1 MKRMCVMGLLS
12 FALTFRAPA
21 GQTAEQQR
29 TPAPSSGQ
37 PAASLSSHREDL
49 FTFATK
55 MINPKDTDFG
65 ELIAQR
71 RAALADASVTN
82 SYFWYSAGST
92 ATVLFLL
99 FVLYVKLMSHT
110 TYQWEVAEVITDLR
124 NAEKL
129 ATAKARQAIAGY
141 NRHMVQCNRVVEAE
155 IAGRVLPGAAIDQ
168 DAERRAETV
177 RLKLEASEAENRQLT
192 QQLRHK
198 EDLIADLNKRMDRL
212 EQSEPP
218 RAPSQQTG
226 QQTNPELIALVD
238 RLTRQLDAET
248 RRNGSLKG
256 A

>member
-1 MKRMCVMGLLS
+1 MKSLCAMALLS
-12 FALTFRAPA
+12 LALAFSMAA
-21 GQTAEQQR
+21 GQAANQQR
-29 TPAPSSGQ
+29 TPVPSSGR

-99 FVLYVKLMSHT
+99 FFIYVKLMSHK
-110 TYQWEVAEVITDLR
+110 TYQWEVAEVVTDLR

-141 NRHMVQCNRVVEAE
+141 NRHMIQCNRVVEAE
-155 IAGRVLPGAAIDQ
+155 IAGRVLPGAAVDQ
-168 DAERRAETV
+168 DAERRADTV
-177 RLKLEASEAENRQLT
+177 RLKLEAAESENKQLT

-198 EDLIADLNKRMDRL
+198 EQLIADMNKRMDRL
-212 EQSEPP
+212 EQSEPA
-218 RAPSQQTG
+218 RAPLQQIN
-226 QQTNPELIALVD
+226 QQTNPELLALVD

>member
-1 MKRMCVMGLLS
+1 MKRICVMGVLS

-55 MINPKDTDFG
+55 MINPKNTDFG

-99 FVLYVKLMSHT
+99 FVLYVKLMSHN
-110 TYQWEVAEVITDLR
+110 TYQWEVAEVIADLR

-155 IAGRVLPGAAIDQ
+155 IAGRVLPGAVLNQ
-168 DAERRAETV
+168 DAQRTTETI
-177 RLKLEASEAENRQLT
+177 RQKLDASEAETRQLAE
-192 QQLRHK
+192 QLK
-198 EDLIADLNKRMDRL
+198 IKEALVEDLTHRIEALENAD
-212 EQSEPP
+212 PA
-218 RAPSQQTG
+218 APQPAAR
-226 QQTNPELIALVD
+226 PEKSDPGLLALVN
-238 RLTRQLDAET
+238 RLTRELDSEK
-248 RRNGSLKG
+248 RRNGALKG

>member
-1 MKRMCVMGLLS
+1 MRRICVMALLS
-12 FALTFRAPA
+12 LALTFRAPA
-21 GQTAEQQR
+21 GQTVEQQR

-37 PAASLSSHREDL
+37 SAASLSSHREDL

-99 FVLYVKLMSHT
+99 FVLYVKFMSHN

-155 IAGRVLPGAAIDQ
+155 IAGRVLPGAAANQ
-168 DAERRAETV
+168 DVQRTAETL
-177 RLKLEASEAENRQLT
+177 RQKLDAAEAENRQLSE
-192 QQLRHK
+192 QLKRK
-198 EDLIADLNKRMDRL
+198 E
-212 EQSEPP
+212 
-218 RAPSQQTG
+218 
-226 QQTNPELIALVD
+226 ALVD
-238 RLTRQLDAET
+238 DLTGRIEALEAISSGSSQVPATAEKGDPGILALVNKLTRELDLEK
-248 RRNGSLKG
+248 RRNGALKG